1 MARKLTYLKIS
12 ILSIFIFC
20 ALCFSEIVFC
30 NQYKEFS
37 LAQKVENSD
46 VVLIVK
52 VISVSSKECIG
63 MSSCASVKIQSTLK
77 GAPTKDIE
85 IMFDGPIAESD
96 PLCCKVGST
105 YLVFLK
111 NVKGKYYQSTNG
123 PYGIYVTNT
132 D

>member
-1 MARKLTYLKIS
+1 MARKFTYSKIS
-12 ILSIFIFC
+12 LLSILIVC
-20 ALCFSEIVFC
+20 ALCFSEIGLC

-37 LAQKVENSD
+37 LAKKVEYSD
-46 VVLIVK
+46 LVLIVK
-52 VISVSSKECIG
+52 VISVTSKECIG
-63 MSSCASVKIQSTLK
+63 MSSCASVRIKSTLK

-123 PYGIYVTNT
+123 PYGTYMTNAE
-132 D
+132 